1 MAELLLHFELA
12 AGQPAATTAQEHEQR
27 LAKLPGVSEAE
38 ALPQE
43 SRLTGL
49 TGLEIVGAISA
60 AVVVIRH
67 GRELVTEL
75 NQLLPEIRKLIREVK
90 GLKNAF
96 VEVGSKRVPVAQITA
111 EQIEELAR

>member
-12 AGQPAATTAQEHEQR
+12 DGTEAAPTAQALEQG
-27 LAKLPGVSEAE
+27 LARLPGVSEAE
-38 ALPQE
+38 ALPDE
-43 SRLTGL
+43 TRL

-60 AVVVIRH
+60 AVVILRK

-75 NQLLPEIRKLIREVK
+75 NALLPELRKMVKGVK

-96 VEVGSKRVPVAQITA
+96 VEVGSKRVPIDQLTA
-111 EQIEELAR
+111 AHLEQLAK

>member
-12 AGQPAATTAQEHEQR
+12 DREEAATVAQALEKR
-27 LAKLPGVSEAE
+27 LGQLPGVAEAE
-38 ALPQE
+38 ALPEE
-43 SRLTGL
+43 SRL

-60 AVVVIRH
+60 AVVVVRH

-75 NQLLPEIRKLIREVK
+75 NKLLPELRKLVGEIK

-96 VEVGSKRVPVAQITA
+96 VEVGAKRVPLDQLTQAQV
-111 EQIEELAR
+111 EELAK